1 MYTPPVA
8 TTDRTILRGIWTG
21 ICLEGR
27 SSGWFE
33 GCACRERAQAWSFR
47 GSKSRNKVSVGEPAE
62 GSLPILRVLLANSRR
77 DFALRRADVP
87 PRASTA
93 SGPSESASTESIAAR
108 REKGGNALYPRPTL
122 FRVAKGRRL
131 FSLFFLSPSFS
142 FGRGYGR
149 DLERG
154 ARRSSPC
161 EARRVD
167 FRKLGASLASK
178 SLVSRDRPK
187 SSFSPLRSS
196 SLPLDSR
203 QGCSTSRLWPT
214 KLVKK

>member
-62 GSLPILRVLLANSRR
+62 GSLPILRVLLAGLRR
-77 DFALRRADVP
+77 DFARFSRANVPLRT
-87 PRASTA
+87 STA
-93 SGPSESASTESIAAR
+93 SGPSESASTESIAAQ

-131 FSLFFLSPSFS
+131 FSLFFPPLLFPWERVR
-142 FGRGYGR
+142 GREG
-149 DLERG
+149 ER

-178 SLVSRDRPK
+178 SLC
-187 SSFSPLRSS
+187 F
-196 SLPLDSR
+196 
-203 QGCSTSRLWPT
+203 
-214 KLVKK
+214 